1 MANLTGKIRRIR
13 PSEKKKEALPPE
25 PEQPVN
31 GVEKKKRG
39 RPRKTAK
46 KEKVSLSVEE
56 VNELH
61 PNTTIVKH
69 PDALYVAY
77 FERAKAASGSNAW
90 SIRGHN
96 RKFTELGEGK
106 KYNKF
111 ITYVPTRKEAERLIA
126 KLTHERLEAI
136 DITLKASDTT
146 ALASER
152 DEWAA
157 NRKLLKETKE
167 ALNRATSDLSDLE
180 GELEEVEAREES
192 YAAKV
197 ASLEND
203 LIKAQDNLSEGS
215 GKLGE
220 YVVERVEENELQEA
234 VKDIATLVKEVMGQ
248 WDMESLAFSNNGA
261 SVEFRRVIT
270 GKVEL

>member
-25 PEQPVN
+25 AEQPVN

-39 RPRKTAK
+39 RPRKVK
-46 KEKVSLSVEE
+46 KEKVNLSVEE
-56 VNELH
+56 LHELH
-61 PNTTIVKH
+61 PNTAIVKH

-77 FERAKAASGSNAW
+77 FERKKAANGSNSW

-96 RKFTELGEGK
+96 RKFTESGEGK

-111 ITYVPTRKEAERLIA
+111 ITYVATRREAERLIA

-136 DITLKASDTT
+136 DITLKSSDTE

-152 DEWAA
+152 DEWAE

-167 ALNRATSDLSDLE
+167 ALNRATSDLSDME
-180 GELEEVEAREES
+180 EELEEGEAREES

-197 ASLEND
+197 ASLESD
-203 LIKAQDNLSEGS
+203 LIKAQDNLSKGS

-220 YVVERVEENELQEA
+220 YVVERVEENGLQEA